1 MLTIDFD
8 RFPINE
14 GETFLDLGCGAGRH
28 TYEALRRGADVVAF
42 DQNLDDLR
50 GIDEM
55 VEALAEAGEIK
66 PQAKP
71 VTMAGDA
78 HHLPFEDGHFDRVL
92 ASEILEHIPDD
103 KSVIAEITRV
113 TKPGGLV
120 AITVPRRWTEQI
132 NWWLS
137 DEYHEVE
144 GGHVRIYKGSE
155 LLQSLV
161 DSGLQPLGSHHAH
174 ALHSP
179 YWWLKCAVG
188 VEKENVL
195 TRTYHKALV
204 WDMMSRPWL
213 TVTTERL
220 LNPVLGK
227 SVVFYLRKP

>member
-1 MLTIDFD
+1 
-8 RFPINE
+8 
-14 GETFLDLGCGAGRH
+14 
-28 TYEALRRGADVVAF
+28 
-42 DQNLDDLR
+42 
-50 GIDEM
+50 
-55 VEALAEAGEIK
+55 
-66 PQAKP
+66 
-71 VTMAGDA
+71 VT
-78 HHLPFEDGHFDRVL
+78 R
-92 ASEILEHIPDD
+92 S
-103 KSVIAEITRV
+103 
-113 TKPGGLV
+113 GGLV
-120 AITVPRRWTEQI
+120 AITVPRRWTEQV

-155 LLQSLV
+155 LLQSLI
-161 DSGLQPLGSHHAH
+161 DSGLEPLGSHHAH

-195 TRTYHKALV
+195 TKAYHRVLV

-213 TVTTERL
+213 TTTTEKL